1 MRTIFFAYKSIFE
14 IQKLKFCQNGAKSYL
29 GECLVEVTHEQA
41 DFDRWVDHLEMR
53 IENHAFGLY
62 DAETANV
69 IIFYASTP
77 ENPIVYSDFNFIMAA
92 SSGAQR
98 GTFTVTD
105 VSYQVGKFYYF
116 F

>member
-1 MRTIFFAYKSIFE
+1 
-14 IQKLKFCQNGAKSYL
+14 
-29 GECLVEVTHEQA
+29 
-41 DFDRWVDHLEMR
+41 MR

-62 DAETANV
+62 DAETSNV

-116 F
+116 FWAGLFGHFENFDHNDWWLFRDEVLQIK